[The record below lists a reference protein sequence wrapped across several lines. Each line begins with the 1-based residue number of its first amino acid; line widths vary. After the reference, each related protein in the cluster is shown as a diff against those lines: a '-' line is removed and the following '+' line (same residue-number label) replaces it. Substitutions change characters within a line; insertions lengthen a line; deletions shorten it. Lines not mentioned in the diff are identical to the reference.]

1 MAIEVRATKLG
12 YYRGRRRV
20 GETFVIH
27 DEKEFSEKWMVKTA
41 KDEPRGK
48 GGKGGKPANPPKDE
62 PEVTPQVGDGDQ
74 PPPKGEK

>member
-20 GETFVIH
+20 GETFAIH
-27 DEKEFSEKWMVKTA
+27 DEKEFSTNWMVKTA
-41 KDEPRGK
+41 KDEPKGK
-48 GGKGGKPANPPKDE
+48 GGKGGKPAKDE

>member
-41 KDEPRGK
+41 KDEPK
-48 GGKGGKPANPPKDE
+48 GKGGKPAKPE

>member
-1 MAIEVRATKLG
+1 MSIEVRATKLG

-20 GETFVIH
+20 GETFAIH

-41 KDEPRGK
+41 KDEPKGK
-48 GGKGGKPANPPKDE
+48 GGKGGKGGKDE

>member
-41 KDEPRGK
+41 KDEPKGK
-48 GGKGGKPANPPKDE
+48 GGKGGKPAKPE

-74 PPPKGEK
+74 PPPKGGK